1 MAPEL
6 LSDDRCGKEAD
17 IWAFGCILY
26 EMVFKKSPFSD
37 NNEGMV
43 WKKILND
50 EIEYNAEFKVSR
62 YILRIPKIKKMSSI

>member
-6 LSDDRCGKEAD
+6 LSNDICGKEAD

-26 EMVFKKSPFSD
+26 EVIFKKSPFFDTS
-37 NNEGMV
+37 EGMV

-50 EIEYNAEFKVSR
+50 
-62 YILRIPKIKKMSSI
+62 

>member
-6 LSDDRCGKEAD
+6 LANDLCGKEAD

-26 EMVFKKSPFSD
+26 EMIFKKSPFFD
-37 NNEGMV
+37 NSEGMV

-50 EIEYNAEFKVSR
+50 EIQYDLPAEMKVHFA
-62 YILRIPKIKKMSSI
+62 

>member
-6 LSDDRCGKEAD
+6 LAEDVCGKEAD

-26 EMVFKKSPFSD
+26 EMIFKKSPFFDTS
-37 NNEGMV
+37 EGMV

-50 EIEYNAEFKVSR
+50 EIDYTVLNNV
-62 YILRIPKIKKMSSI
+62 RIQGQRTLKTAMRSI

>member
-6 LSDDRCGKEAD
+6 LAEDVCEKEAD

-26 EMVFKKSPFSD
+26 EMIFKKSPFFDIS
-37 NNEGMV
+37 EGMV

-50 EIEYNAEFKVSR
+50 EIDYT
-62 YILRIPKIKKMSSI
+62 LPT